1 MVRFPFKTFRIDSH
15 DVEDLGIVGA
25 MNEGFKRIFRWQTR
39 TTGDG
44 ILQITKPWSDIGA
57 VADVLEKLI
66 KENPNSDGSP
76 DGVLMKWVEDIT
88 NGCIKAIRDAGQ
100 GLPDPPAKS
109 CQKRKHIDVNIDAAI
124 LREVVPKETTSA
136 CHSSRPPAIIA
147 GILALDTPEELDS
160 ASGNAADS
168 GDFDWEAL

>member
-1 MVRFPFKTFRIDSH
+1 MVRFLFKTFRIDSH

-25 MNEGFKRIFRWQTR
+25 VNEGFKRIFRWQTR

-44 ILQITKPWSDIGA
+44 ILQITKRGSDIGA

-100 GLPDPPAKS
+100 GLPDLPAKS
-109 CQKRKHIDVNIDAAI
+109 F
-124 LREVVPKETTSA
+124 VPKETTSA